1 MPYHA
6 YKYLSSQTDLEGKK
20 ITILGV
26 SYRGDVGD
34 TRSSPVEGLVFQLEK
49 NDCQMIYHDPYV
61 QFWEEKGVKINS
73 DISFVLNESTEILII
88 SAAHSLY
95 KNEKIIKKIE
105 EMNPLLIYDTIGLL
119 TNKQIVKLNKKHEVK
134 VLGRGDL

>member
-1 MPYHA
+1 MT
-6 YKYLSSQTDLEGKK
+6 LMFN
-20 ITILGV
+20 LG
-26 SYRGDVGD
+26 G
-34 TRSSPVEGLVFQLEK
+34 E
-49 NDCQMIYHDPYV
+49 
-61 QFWEEKGVKINS
+61 GVKINS

>member
-1 MPYHA
+1 
-6 YKYLSSQTDLEGKK
+6 
-20 ITILGV
+20 
-26 SYRGDVGD
+26 
-34 TRSSPVEGLVFQLEK
+34 
-49 NDCQMIYHDPYV
+49 MIYHDPYV

-73 DISFVLNESTEILII
+73 DISFISNESTEILII

-119 TNKQIVKLNKKHEVK
+119 TKQIVKLNKKHEVK